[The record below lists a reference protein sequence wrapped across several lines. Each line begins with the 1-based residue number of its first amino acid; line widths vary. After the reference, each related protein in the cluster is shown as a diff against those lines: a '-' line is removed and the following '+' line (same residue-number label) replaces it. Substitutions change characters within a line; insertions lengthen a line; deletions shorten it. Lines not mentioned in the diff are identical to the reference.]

1 MEPLRVLVKEIGEP
15 TVQYP
20 SVSGEVCTHV
30 LEASQTGF
38 GVDIGLQELSQPIV
52 PQPTFELS
60 AGSHISDP
68 FFIPSPQEGDF
79 VALQEAVVPLLE
91 PAHDHDHGPLPVTVD
106 ATHTEQRETGVAERL
121 FPLSEP
127 QTPLIGFGVNPEQEL
142 LHIPGFPLFVPSSHD
157 SVPSFI
163 PFPHTG
169 AGGFGIIAVQEAL
182 HFPA

>member
-1 MEPLRVLVKEIGEP
+1 MLVKEIGEP

-91 PAHDHDHGPLPVTVD
+91 PAHDHDHGPLPFTVD
-106 ATHTEQRETGVAERL
+106 ATHSRKTFSIIRAT
-121 FPLSEP
+121 
-127 QTPLIGFGVNPEQEL
+127 NP
-142 LHIPGFPLFVPSSHD
+142 IDRIRCKSR
-157 SVPSFI
+157 
-163 PFPHTG
+163 T
-169 AGGFGIIAVQEAL
+169 GIITHTWFSIVCAIIT
-182 HFPA
+182 